1 MRRLWRVE
9 VEVAQE
15 RVSVHAGAGHAEP
28 HVLHYTHTLTRK
40 PFELQMIAGGWS
52 AEKPVEPEVQA
63 LFDAEP
69 VCDCLGG
76 GGALCVT
83 PPKTHPHPLTPPPPL
98 QPPPQVRAA
107 VAALLGAP
115 VASLRLLGVKTQV
128 VAGVNYR
135 VSAALDGGDDK
146 VVITAFKPLPH
157 TGLPLEVKSVVRGG
171 EL

>member
-1 MRRLWRVE
+1 
-9 VEVAQE
+9 
-15 RVSVHAGAGHAEP
+15 
-28 HVLHYTHTLTRK
+28 
-40 PFELQMIAGGWS
+40 MIAGGWS

-83 PPKTHPHPLTPPPPL
+83 PSQNAPPTLLPPPPPPL
-98 QPPPQVRAA
+98 QPPPQVRTA

-146 VVITAFKPLPH
+146 AVITAFKPLPH